1 MSEGEGLYAGALGPS
16 TIVGSAAFNL
26 LVIIAVCVYAIDVG
40 TKKVE
45 QTKVSRL
52 HTPPK
57 PRHCCPFAMAPPP
70 PPPWLQVYML
80 TASCSVLAYVW
91 LLIILIV
98 ITPDI
103 VTIGEAVATF
113 VFFFILLVASY
124 VADKDCFRGGKK
136 VAPMAQASSSSRT
149 ASDEDRKGKSKGLEA
164 AVAMVTPSAQPGF
177 DHKLTSEQQ
186 AQLPKD
192 PGPATEAQKDQMAS
206 VTKSSKLDGLDETEK
221 VQLMIQ
227 AMQQFATTGATHSR
241 NAMAWL
247 TGKKGKPVMEGKAV
261 HKLKLVVWP
270 TPLACPA
277 CLPLRPRPA
286 SLSKRFS
293 PTPAHHN
300 PPL

>member
-52 HTPPK
+52 HTPQAATLLSV
-57 PRHCCPFAMAPPP
+57 CPGTPP

-80 TASCSVLAYVW
+80 TASCSVLSYVW

-103 VTIGEAVATF
+103 VTVGEAVATF
-113 VFFFILLVASY
+113 VFFFILLVAAY

-136 VAPMAQASSSSRT
+136 VAPMAQASSSSLT

-177 DHKLTSEQQ
+177 DHKLTAEQQ

-247 TGKKGKPVMEGKAV
+247 TGKKGKPVIEGKAA
-261 HKLKLVVWP
+261 HKLKLVVRP